1 MRLVFPGH
9 NHADVALHPGELSL
23 GASDECD
30 IHLRDAG
37 WLPHHASL
45 GIDPQRGL
53 WLRLEQ
59 TNGVAHV
66 NARPVRECAM
76 LRLGDIVSLGE
87 VQFCVMLQDESQIVR
102 QLPARRGAPMED
114 PERVAASRA
123 VLRGVAGLFH
133 GRTFSLASG
142 LLIGSAP
149 DADIRIQDADV
160 APRHARIE
168 LNHEQVILRAEA
180 AGNTLKVNGV
190 VVENAVLHPAD
201 QVIVGPH
208 RFVVEA
214 PGLPPRGGG
223 VLSPRQRPITQAISA
238 VPTPPPVPARAEP
251 EPAPS
256 RGRFNAWWLLLAA
269 AAIAVVLAGILIY
282 APR

>member
-9 NHADVALHPGELSL
+9 THADVALHPGELSL

-30 IHLRDAG
+30 IQLHDAG

-45 GIDPQRGL
+45 GVDPQRGL
-53 WLRLEQ
+53 WLRLEPEA
-59 TNGVAHV
+59 GAVHV

-76 LRLGDIVSLGE
+76 LRVGDIVSLGG
-87 VQFCVMLQDESQIVR
+87 VQFCVMLQDESEIVR
-102 QLPARRGAPMED
+102 QLPPRRGAPMED

-142 LLIGSAP
+142 LVIGSAP
-149 DADIRIQDADV
+149 EADIRIEDAGA
-160 APRHARIE
+160 APHHARIE
-168 LNHEQVILRAEA
+168 LHHERVTLRAEA
-180 AGNTLKVNGV
+180 PGNTLKVNGV
-190 VVENAVLHPAD
+190 MVEDAVLHPGD
-201 QVIVGPH
+201 QVVVGPH

-223 VLSPRQRPITQAISA
+223 AFSPRQRPITQAIPA
-238 VPTPPPVPARAEP
+238 VPAPPPVPVEREP
-251 EPAPS
+251 ESPP
-256 RGRFNAWWLLLAA
+256 RGRFNAWWLLAAA
-269 AAIAVVLAGILIY
+269 AAIALALAGILVY